1 MSMFP
6 NPGAPSYPLND
17 KTMTTSKKKT
27 KSTTRPAKKA
37 AVRPKNKTAPPTKKT
52 ARSPKKTAPPEKV
65 ADPRKKISPASKK
78 VARSAK
84 ISRPAAA
91 SVKISRTSA
100 SEKSTQPTAVT
111 AETDRTSAPTKTSI
125 PLTKTNRT
133 SPPAKTSREKFSIL
147 RPSGQK
153 DDSFFDLVHE
163 VARQIPPG
171 RVTSYG
177 AIAACL
183 GTRLSARMVGWAMLS
198 AHTAP
203 NPVPAHRVVN
213 RNGLLS
219 GRHHYNPPERMQQL
233 LEKEGVGIKDDQVVD
248 FKKLFW
254 DPATEL

>member
-1 MSMFP
+1 MFP
-6 NPGAPSYPLND
+6 SPDAPSYPLND
-17 KTMTTSKKKT
+17 KIMTTPKKNNNH
-27 KSTTRPAKKA
+27 PAKKA
-37 AVRPKNKTAPPTKKT
+37 IPTPKKEAASSDKTAPRKKAARPAKPTESAVAKTGRTPAPAKTTQPATPITRAKKAAASPRKT
-52 ARSPKKTAPPEKV
+52 ARE
-65 ADPRKKISPASKK
+65 
-78 VARSAK
+78 
-84 ISRPAAA
+84 
-91 SVKISRTSA
+91 
-100 SEKSTQPTAVT
+100 Q
-111 AETDRTSAPTKTSI
+111 
-125 PLTKTNRT
+125 LTV
-133 SPPAKTSREKFSIL
+133 L

-198 AHTAP
+198 AHNVP

-233 LEKEGVGIKDDQVVD
+233 LEKEGVVVKNDQVVN